1 MSLLPGVPHVLV
13 LVIVDQRVGS
23 GGRRRGRMEVKP
35 RFVLVSSEASST
47 SVLSIALSTDVNLGP
62 IQKLS

>member
-1 MSLLPGVPHVLV
+1 
-13 LVIVDQRVGS
+13 
-23 GGRRRGRMEVKP
+23 MEVKP

-62 IQKLS
+62 IQKL